1 MEWLAN
7 LSVKWVLVV
16 IGLLLVLRRGM
27 FLFRKQ
33 SLEIGGLREL
43 IEAALVALVLVF
55 LVVRPF
61 VAQAYFIPSGS
72 MHPTLRVH
80 DRIIVNKLIY
90 LLTRPR
96 VGEIV
101 VFRPPEDRV
110 ADQKDYIKRIV
121 AQEGQ
126 TVEVVPQRL
135 LIDGRTLI
143 RVTREP
149 ASEIRLRNFDREA
162 SVGLTYPIGS
172 GSVFVQDGSAILT
185 SGLMTDLTV
194 VPYRSLSQLR
204 FSKERVLL
212 DDRPLLVVP
221 FGPITVSTEIDQWGA
236 EPGIEGRL
244 CSVDGNPRLL
254 LVRGDEL
261 KVDAGH
267 LRVDSRRVDEPY
279 LAEAPLYAMAPY
291 RVPPWHYFVMGDNR
305 NESADSHEWGPLP
318 RDHVLGRA
326 ELLFWPFQ
334 RFRWIHARR

>member
-16 IGLLLVLRRGM
+16 VGLLLLARRG
-27 FLFRKQ
+27 LLLHRKP
-33 SLEIGGLREL
+33 SLEAASLREL
-43 IEAALVALVLVF
+43 LEAALVAVVAVF

-72 MHPTLRVH
+72 MHPTLRIH
-80 DRIIVNKLIY
+80 DRIVVNKLVY
-90 LLTRPR
+90 HLSRPR

-101 VFRPPEDRV
+101 VFHPPEDRV
-110 ADQKDYIKRIV
+110 PDQKDYIKRVV
-121 AQEGQ
+121 ARGGQ

-143 RVTREP
+143 RITREP

-162 SVGLTYPIGS
+162 AIGLTYPIGS
-172 GSVFVQDGSAILT
+172 GSALVQNGQAILT
-185 SGLMTDLTV
+185 SGVLTELTV

-204 FSKERVLL
+204 FRPDAVLL

-221 FGPITVSTEIDQWGA
+221 FGPITVSPEIDHWGA

-254 LVRGDEL
+254 LVQGEEL
-261 KVDAGH
+261 KIDEGFLQVDG
-267 LRVDSRRVDEPY
+267 RRLVEPY

-291 RVPPWHYFVMGDNR
+291 RVPPGHFFVMGDNR

-318 RDHVLGRA
+318 EDHILGRA
-326 ELLFWPFQ
+326 ELLFWPFH
-334 RFRWIHARR
+334 RFRWIHAP